1 MKETNK
7 LIAERTLRIIEEG
20 MYLFED
26 EKIPVEQQIQ
36 HSVEQ
41 TVTIAPDA
49 FDQLELEEGTGFS
62 TSILFKNGT
71 TIEALLEETSGLKI
85 GVLNFASAKN
95 PGGGFLGGASAQEE
109 SLARSSSLY
118 ASLMKDETMY
128 TFNRGRSTYLYSDYM
143 IYSPE
148 VVFWM
153 DDSGKALRT
162 PVIADVITTPAP
174 NKGAMIQ
181 NRRPEQIEEL
191 EKVFKIRM
199 DKMLRLAASRKV
211 ECLILGAW
219 GCGVFQNNP
228 AEVAGYFQELL
239 TGKYA
244 DNFRKVVFAVR
255 DSSKNQAVYNAFSQA
270 FELQKNEYER

>member
-20 MYLFED
+20 MYAFED

-71 TIEALLEETSGLKI
+71 TIEALLEETSGVKI

-118 ASLMKDETMY
+118 ASLIKDETMY
-128 TFNRGRSTYLYSDYM
+128 SFNRGRSTYLYSDYM

-270 FELQKNEYER
+270 FELQKNT

>member
-162 PVIADVITTPAP
+162 PILADVITTPAP

-219 GCGVFQNNP
+219 GCGVFQNDP
-228 AEVAGYFQELL
+228 VEVASYFQELI
-239 TGKYA
+239 TAKYE
-244 DNFRKVVFAVR
+244 NRFQKIVFAVR